1 MMFRCAC
8 LVGRLARKRIA
19 IPVVFLL
26 YLAHPWLHPFEGGAL
41 DAVMNSMTGWAWLSP
56 ED

>member
-8 LVGRLARKRIA
+8 IIGRLARKRIA
-19 IPVVFLL
+19 IPLVFLL
-26 YLAHPWLHPFEGGAL
+26 YIAHPWLHPFEGGAL
-41 DAVMNSMTGWAWLSP
+41 DAVMNSMTGWAFLS